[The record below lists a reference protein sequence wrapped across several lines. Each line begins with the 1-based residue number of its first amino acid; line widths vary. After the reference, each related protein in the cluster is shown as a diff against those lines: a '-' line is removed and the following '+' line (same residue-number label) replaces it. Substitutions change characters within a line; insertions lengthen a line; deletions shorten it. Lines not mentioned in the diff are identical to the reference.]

1 MAETNALRGVDSRRL
16 RAPVVK
22 YEQPRV
28 EKGRRLADVTG
39 QGAVVPSGAPVPPP
53 VAG

>member
-1 MAETNALRGVDSRRL
+1 MAEGKVSRDVAAQDV
-16 RAPVVK
+16 RATVVK

-28 EKGRRLADVTG
+28 EKGRRLADITG

-53 VAG
+53 VDG